1 MRQKPR
7 DNFHFIDISRE
18 QFCHLLNDKYPVK
31 LRYNEDLINRI
42 HTRYPLVDKAQIAIV
57 VRGTFESFRDF
68 LFMGKIINLYTL
80 FFDFKAFVYKK
91 SEKFSL
97 KSSIKTPSEIK

>member
-1 MRQKPR
+1 MTRE
-7 DNFHFIDISRE
+7 HF
-18 QFCHLLNDKYPVK
+18 CKVLNEKYPVK

-42 HTRYPLVDKAQIAIV
+42 HARYPLVDKAQIAIV

-68 LFMGKIINLYTL
+68 LFAGKIINLYTL
-80 FFDFKAFVYKK
+80 FFDFKAFVYQKSKK
-91 SEKFSL
+91 LSL